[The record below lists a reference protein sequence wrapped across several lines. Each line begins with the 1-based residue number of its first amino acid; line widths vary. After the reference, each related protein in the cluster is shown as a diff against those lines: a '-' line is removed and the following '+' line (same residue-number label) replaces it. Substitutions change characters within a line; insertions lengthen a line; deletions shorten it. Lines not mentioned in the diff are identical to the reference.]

1 MQVSSGNL
9 PIPNDTGANVL
20 ADMNENILALQS
32 NNAGNSAPSVAKA
45 HQTWIDTSGSVDVL
59 KIKGDTDNAAFIT
72 LGNLETNLG
81 MMPKTGG
88 SFTGNVQTT
97 AGTKASPSI
106 QINDANTGL
115 YKPGSG
121 TIGLS
126 CGGTDIAY
134 VETTGI
140 EIKDGKKLEFR
151 DSGNSNVV
159 SLQAPALT
167 SDVALTL
174 PSDDGNADEVLTT
187 NGSGVLSFQA
197 VQGVPTG
204 TIFPFAGAETDIPGG
219 YLECD
224 GSQKSSTTYSELS
237 TLLGNTY
244 NNGQTPSSGNFFLPD
259 LRGQFIRGW
268 DHGANVDS
276 GRTRGSTQN
285 DANKAHN
292 HAASSNASVS
302 ESGHFH
308 HSFRSGNAGQ
318 LQHNS
323 NLNSGNFP
331 ASGTGAGN
339 LNECYNITASGSTP
353 NVGRT
358 SSKTTGVSVNVST
371 NTSND
376 GTTESRPKNIAMI
389 YIIKT

>member
-32 NNAGNSAPSVAKA
+32 NNSGDSAPSVAKA
-45 HQTWIDTSGSVDVL
+45 HQTWIDTSGTVDVL

-81 MMPKTGG
+81 MIPKTGG
-88 SFTGNVQTT
+88 TFTGNVQSS

-106 QINDANTGL
+106 QVNDANTGL
-115 YKPGSG
+115 YKPASD

-126 CGGTDIAY
+126 CGGEDIAY

-167 SDVALTL
+167 SDVTLTL

-187 NGSGVLSFQA
+187 NGNGVLSFQA

-224 GSQKSSTTYSELS
+224 GDHVSSSTYSDLAAVC
-237 TLLGNTY
+237 GNTY
-244 NNGQTPSSGNFFLPD
+244 NKGQTPPSGEFFLPD
-259 LRGQFIRGW
+259 LRGEFIRGW
-268 DHGANVDS
+268 DHGRNKDTNRV
-276 GRTRGSTQN
+276 RGSTQ
-285 DANKAHN
+285 DTANLSHTHTVASSSISNSGGNHAHN
-292 HAASSNASVS
+292 IRPIRLN
-302 ESGHFH
+302 
-308 HSFRSGNAGQ
+308 
-318 LQHNS
+318 QHNGAVNITLGS
-323 NLNSGNFP
+323 GQSYNVGYANNDSGLVAANNAVKNSGNIGHLIT
-331 ASGTGAGN
+331 STLSLS
-339 LNECYNITASGSTP
+339 LN
-353 NVGRT
+353 
-358 SSKTTGVSVNVST
+358 
-371 NTSND
+371 SN
-376 GTTESRPKNIAMI
+376 GHNESRPHNVAMI

>member
-1 MQVSSGNL
+1 
-9 PIPNDTGANVL
+9 
-20 ADMNENILALQS
+20 MNENILALQS
-32 NNAGNSAPSVAKA
+32 NNSGDSAPSVAKA
-45 HQTWIDTSGSVDVL
+45 HQTWIDTSGTVDVL
-59 KIKGDTDNAAFIT
+59 KIKGDTDNANFIT
-72 LGNLETNLG
+72 IGNLETNLG

-88 SFTGNVQTT
+88 TFTGNIGGTSAADIKTFTGNVQSS

-106 QINDANTGL
+106 QVNDANTGL
-115 YKPGSG
+115 YKPASD

-174 PSDDGNADEVLTT
+174 PNSDGNAGDKLETDG
-187 NGSGVLSFQA
+187 NGVLSWQP

-204 TIFPFAGAETDIPGG
+204 TIFPFAGAETNIPGG

-224 GSQKSSTTYSELS
+224 GDHVSSTTYSALAAIC
-237 TLLGNTY
+237 GNTY
-244 NNGQTPSSGNFFLPD
+244 NQGQTPPSGEFFLPD
-259 LRGQFIRGW
+259 LRGSFIRGW
-268 DHGANVDS
+268 DHGRGVDP

-285 DANKAHN
+285 DSNKSHT
-292 HAASSNASVS
+292 HTVASSSISNSGGDHGHAIRPIRLNQGNGAVNVTLGSGQSYNVGYAFNDNQGNVAANNAVK
-302 ESGHFH
+302 
-308 HSFRSGNAGQ
+308 
-318 LQHNS
+318 
-323 NLNSGNFP
+323 NSGNF
-331 ASGTGAGN
+331 AGN
-339 LNECYNITASGSTP
+339 ITSTLSLNLNLSG
-353 NVGRT
+353 G
-358 SSKTTGVSVNVST
+358 
-371 NTSND
+371 D
-376 GTTESRPKNIAMI
+376 ESRPKNLALM